1 MFAEFTSSETNE
13 YSSVRRG
20 GIASILSE
28 AEEQSG
34 RYLRRDRVPRD
45 HNDKNVRRRELG
57 GHHVPA
63 IHRVAAF
70 TGTAPFRWR
79 ASGSAV
85 AARTETAY
93 RLEASNCSVS
103 LQRLETIEP
112 MLIRDAAVDFAL
124 AHAP

>member
-1 MFAEFTSSETNE
+1 MNIAA
-13 YSSVRRG
+13 SVAAGLHRSTAKQKNSPAAIRAA
-20 GIASILSE
+20 IASHETIMTKMSDDGNS
-28 AEEQSG
+28 AAA
-34 RYLRRDRVPRD
+34 D
-45 HNDKNVRRRELG
+45 
-57 GHHVPA
+57 VPA